1 MTRTSE
7 ANSPISMPCNT
18 SISSTPS
25 NASTPNAHSVREARR
40 TCFNLRAAMMC
51 HTAWMISAASTAS
64 GKAANNGVRNRTV
77 TIVTTQVTR
86 FAT

>member
-7 ANSPISMPCNT
+7 ASSPMSMPSST
-18 SISSTPS
+18 SMSSTPS

-40 TCFNLRAAMMC
+40 TCFSLRAAIMC

-64 GKAANNGVRNRTV
+64 GKVANNGVRNRTV